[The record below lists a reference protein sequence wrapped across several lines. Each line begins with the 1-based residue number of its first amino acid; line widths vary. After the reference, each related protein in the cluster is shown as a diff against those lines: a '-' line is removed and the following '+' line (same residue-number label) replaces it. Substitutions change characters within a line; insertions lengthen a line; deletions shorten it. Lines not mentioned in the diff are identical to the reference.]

1 MRLGTIFEVGVRI
14 LRRHWASLLAL
25 SLLFAGPGALL
36 TAVTGMR
43 VTDVA
48 LDLFPGLDDGVIQ
61 SGVTISDEQL
71 QRMTGA
77 LGAYALAT
85 IVAGALASI
94 GALGFSAVVAAD
106 YHARRIE
113 LGDLLHVCLE
123 RAPSAI
129 GFILATS
136 AIIVAMTAAAVGAM
150 LLVLTALPS
159 GEGNGGGPGAF
170 VALLIGVSLV
180 IGVLYLT
187 MRWAPAFPAI
197 VNERLGPRA
206 ALSRAWHLSADHVW
220 RIFFIITFVTFTTAL
235 LASAISQLLGLLI
248 LGLLAPALGLDE
260 LVAKGVTLT
269 LGTVLVAAFAPV
281 ITAVL
286 YFDLRARRDV
296 PSAAQGTVGR

>member
-1 MRLGTIFEVGVRI
+1 MRLGTILEVGVRI
-14 LRRHWASLLAL
+14 LRRHWASLLAI
-25 SLLFAGPGALL
+25 SMLFAGPGALL

-43 VTDVA
+43 VTEVA
-48 LDLFPGLDDGVIQ
+48 VHIIPGLDDGVIQ
-61 SGVTISDEQL
+61 SGITITNEQL

-94 GALGFSAVVAAD
+94 GALGFSAVVAGD
-106 YHARRIE
+106 YHARRID
-113 LGDLLHVCLE
+113 LGEALRVCLE

-136 AIIVAMTAAAVGAM
+136 AIVALLTAAAVGAI
-150 LLVLTALPS
+150 LLALTALPS
-159 GEGNGGGPGAF
+159 GDGSGGGPGAF
-170 VALLIGVSLV
+170 VALLMVVSLV

-220 RIFFIITFVTFTTAL
+220 RIFFIITFATFATAL

-248 LGLLAPALGLDE
+248 LGLLAPALGLDD
-260 LVAKGVTLT
+260 LVAEGVTLA

-281 ITAVL
+281 LTAVL